1 MILYT
6 DSELSEI
13 KNNIDSNIFK
23 FKLTTNNLIFSKSGK
38 YLIQRVQNKF
48 LGLAYNLE
56 EKTFIFNYPHISNKS
71 ERDQIIEGFIEPKY
85 NGTNYAYLIDEKE
98 NIYFRT
104 RGSINPEIILNTIN
118 SAIISNQQI
127 SGITSDV
134 FTSWK
139 TKYIPVF
146 NKGKELEYIDQ
157 FGNFVLKNVNEQIK
171 DKLSSIIANRINGF
185 NINGR
190 KIVGIFGELISP
202 YNPIAI
208 DNNIKFGQ
216 YINLNK
222 PFTFVIFDILVYKPE
237 KTDFYGNKTEGAYE
251 FLEPNMLEILING
264 SDCIER
270 IDYEKISK
278 LDSMLDK
285 YDAEEGLV
293 IKTKDRYVKFK
304 RKDVLEWE
312 RMMGKLSN
320 VMKFSIEHITSELGF
335 SKEEVIDKNVYSS
348 KEYINEVKV
357 SIWNE
362 IQSYNITKEDLVSYY
377 KSESSMY
384 DNFNSFLENSVIT
397 GIASVLASTG
407 VSKEKLYLEIPKY
420 YYFQNN
426 QLVYDEKRGKMLP
439 ATKRYSSLVS
449 RIIGRVY

>member
-146 NKGKELEYIDQ
+146 N
-157 FGNFVLKNVNEQIK
+157 
-171 DKLSSIIANRINGF
+171 
-185 NINGR
+185 
-190 KIVGIFGELISP
+190 
-202 YNPIAI
+202 
-208 DNNIKFGQ
+208 
-216 YINLNK
+216 
-222 PFTFVIFDILVYKPE
+222 
-237 KTDFYGNKTEGAYE
+237 
-251 FLEPNMLEILING
+251 
-264 SDCIER
+264 
-270 IDYEKISK
+270 
-278 LDSMLDK
+278 
-285 YDAEEGLV
+285 
-293 IKTKDRYVKFK
+293 
-304 RKDVLEWE
+304 
-312 RMMGKLSN
+312 
-320 VMKFSIEHITSELGF
+320 
-335 SKEEVIDKNVYSS
+335 YS
-348 KEYINEVKV
+348 
-357 SIWNE
+357 
-362 IQSYNITKEDLVSYY
+362 
-377 KSESSMY
+377 
-384 DNFNSFLENSVIT
+384 
-397 GIASVLASTG
+397 
-407 VSKEKLYLEIPKY
+407 
-420 YYFQNN
+420 
-426 QLVYDEKRGKMLP
+426 
-439 ATKRYSSLVS
+439 
-449 RIIGRVY
+449 